1 MIENIVSLSILHKN
15 YLQTSWNIFSNE
27 LVEKTHSLIKMLLS
41 NIVFDIISGNSIMIN
56 EIINNTIL
64 KKDILIIVRM
74 SDTSKFS

>member
-15 YLQTSWNIFSNE
+15 HLQTSWNIFSNE

-56 EIINNTIL
+56 EIINSNTIL
-64 KKDILIIVRM
+64 KKDI
-74 SDTSKFS
+74 